1 MSSDNGGREDAE
13 CRCTKREERSDL
25 LECTGNVVKWS
36 LHFKRC
42 NTACEC
48 SDWCRGRDPA
58 SGKRKRGREEEF
70 YGETEHS
77 PLPSRPDPHSHCTNK
92 TRSGSRTIF
101 GFRPCHASRG
111 RGDGMGID
119 PRAKLKRIRDDA
131 DSSRDTANNNNHT
144 SNWTFVTVHC
154 AKE

>member
-1 MSSDNGGREDAE
+1 MPMYKTRGKKRFARVHGRATSSSG
-13 CRCTKREERSDL
+13 RCTLNDAARLVNAVNGAE
-25 LECTGNVVKWS
+25 G
-36 LHFKRC
+36 
-42 NTACEC
+42 
-48 SDWCRGRDPA
+48 GRDPVA
-58 SGKRKRGREEEF
+58 NENV
-70 YGETEHS
+70 GERRS
-77 PLPSRPDPHSHCTNK
+77 FMAKQSILLFPLAQIPTGYSHCTNK

-144 SNWTFVTVHC
+144 SIWTFVTVHC